1 MIRVG
6 EKVCCELVGVPY
18 RAFFEIAFDRMPV
31 DISPILFYDISSKL
45 QTSILSPNVSSAAF
59 QGRRGWSRVESLV

>member
-31 DISPILFYDISSKL
+31 DISPILFYDISVEAPDEHIESECFECRF
-45 QTSILSPNVSSAAF
+45 PRAA
-59 QGRRGWSRVESLV
+59 GLD